1 MKERVLVCK
10 HYKCNGGVCELG
22 KTCHFWKEMQK
33 CQKYMPNKKSRP
45 IRTNNKKEKL
55 EKIRKKESGFY
66 G

>member
-1 MKERVLVCK
+1 MKERVLVCE
-10 HYKCNGGVCELG
+10 HYKCNGGVCRLG

-55 EKIRKKESGFY
+55 EKIIKKESGFY
-66 G
+66 D